1 MLKKRLIFTLLFD
14 GTGFVLSR
22 NFRLQRVGDLQWLQK
37 NYKFE
42 NTVRSIDELVI
53 LNVSREKSDLKAFSE
68 VIKSLSKGCF
78 VPISAGGGICSVGDA
93 GALLK
98 SGADK
103 VVINTMLI
111 TDFNL
116 VQQIAN
122 KYGKQSIVAT
132 IDVKRGLDG
141 QFTQYIDSGR
151 IKFEDDPKL
160 ILERLQ
166 DGPIGEIY
174 LNSMD
179 RDGTGQ
185 GFDMDTLELLPTNGT
200 KPVILAGGVG
210 NSNHLD
216 LGLRDNRVDAVAT
229 AHLFNFVG
237 NGLESARNKLVSA
250 GYRFPIWKFGDL
262 ACIDR

>member
-14 GTGFVLSR
+14 GAGFVLSR
-22 NFRLQRVGDLQWLQK
+22 NFHLQRVGDLSWLQK
-37 NYKFE
+37 NYNFE
-42 NTVRSIDELVI
+42 NTARSIDELIV
-53 LNVSREKSDLKAFSE
+53 LNVAREKSHLKTFSE
-68 VIKSLSKGCF
+68 ALKSLSKGCF
-78 VPISAGGGICSVGDA
+78 MPISAGGGIRSIEDA
-93 GALLK
+93 GVLLK

-103 VVINTMLI
+103 VVMNTMLI
-111 TDFNL
+111 TNCNL

-122 KYGKQSIVAT
+122 KYGKQCIVAS
-132 IDVKRGLDG
+132 IDVKREMDG
-141 QFTQYIDSGR
+141 QFAQYIDSGK
-151 IKFEDDPKL
+151 IKLEDDPRL

-185 GFDMDTLELLPTNGT
+185 GYDMGTLELLPTNCT

-237 NGLESARNKLVSA
+237 SGLESARNNLFSA
-250 GYRFPIWKFGDL
+250 EHKFPIWNFGDL
-262 ACIDR
+262 A

>member
-14 GTGFVLSR
+14 GIGFVLSR
-22 NFRLQRVGDLQWLQK
+22 NFRLQRVGDLSWLQM
-37 NYKFE
+37 NYNFE
-42 NTVRSIDELVI
+42 NTARSIDELIV
-53 LNVSREKSDLKAFSE
+53 LNVARGKFDPKNFLDAL
-68 VIKSLSKGCF
+68 KSLSKGCF
-78 VPISAGGGICSVGDA
+78 VPISAGGGICSIGDA

-103 VVINTMLI
+103 VVINTMLVANYEI
-111 TDFNL
+111 

-122 KYGKQSIVAT
+122 KYGKQCIVAS
-132 IDVKRGLDG
+132 IDVKRGADG
-141 QFTQYIDSGR
+141 QFAQHIDSGNT
-151 IKFEDDPKL
+151 ELSDDPRL

-185 GFDMDTLELLPTNGT
+185 GYDMGTLELLPTNCT

-237 NGLESARNKLVSA
+237 NGLESSRKNLVSN
-250 GYRFPIWKFGDL
+250 GHRFPTWNFDDL
-262 ACIDR
+262 A

>member
-14 GTGFVLSR
+14 GIGFVLSR
-22 NFRLQRVGDLQWLQK
+22 NFRLQRVGDLSWLQM
-37 NYKFE
+37 NYNFE
-42 NTVRSIDELVI
+42 NTARSIDELIV
-53 LNVSREKSDLKAFSE
+53 LNVARGKFDPKNFPDAL
-68 VIKSLSKGCF
+68 KSLSKGCF
-78 VPISAGGGICSVGDA
+78 MPISAGGGIRSIEDA
-93 GALLK
+93 GVLLK

-111 TDFNL
+111 TDYNL

-122 KYGKQSIVAT
+122 KYGKQCIVAS
-132 IDVKRGLDG
+132 IDMKRSPDG
-141 QFTQYIDSGR
+141 QFTQYIDSG
-151 IKFEDDPKL
+151 KTQLSGDPRL

-185 GFDMDTLELLPTNGT
+185 GYDMDVLELLPTNCT

-237 NGLESARNKLVSA
+237 NGLESSRKNLVSN
-250 GYRFPIWKFGDL
+250 GHRFPTWNFDDL
-262 ACIDR
+262 A

>member
-22 NFRLQRVGDLQWLQK
+22 NFRLQRVGDLLWLQK
-37 NYKFE
+37 NYNFE
-42 NTVRSIDELVI
+42 NTARSIDELVI
-53 LNVSREKSDLKAFSE
+53 LNVSREKSDLKTFSE
-68 VIKSLSKGCF
+68 AIKSLSKGCF
-78 VPISAGGGICSVGDA
+78 VPISAGGGICSIGDA
-93 GALLK
+93 GVLLK

-111 TDFNL
+111 TDYNL

-122 KYGKQSIVAT
+122 KYGKQCIVASV
-132 IDVKRGLDG
+132 DVKRGADG
-141 QFTQYIDSGR
+141 QFAQHIDYGNTELS
-151 IKFEDDPKL
+151 DDPRL

-185 GFDMDTLELLPTNGT
+185 GYDMGTLELLPTNCT

-237 NGLESARNKLVSA
+237 NGLESARKNLASN
-250 GYRFPIWKFGDL
+250 GHRFPTWNFDDL
-262 ACIDR
+262 A

>member
-14 GTGFVLSR
+14 GAGFVLSR

-37 NYKFE
+37 NYNFE
-42 NTVRSIDELVI
+42 NTARSIDELVV
-53 LNVSREKSDLKAFSE
+53 LNVSREKSDLKTFSE
-68 VIKSLSKGCF
+68 AIKSLSKGCF
-78 VPISAGGGICSVGDA
+78 VPISAGGGICSIGDA
-93 GALLK
+93 GTLLK

-111 TDFNL
+111 TDYNL

-122 KYGKQSIVAT
+122 KYGKQCIVAS
-132 IDVKRGLDG
+132 IDVKRGADG
-141 QFTQYIDSGR
+141 QFTQHIDSGDT
-151 IKFEDDPKL
+151 ELPDDPRL

-185 GFDMDTLELLPTNGT
+185 GYDMDTLELLPANCM

-237 NGLESARNKLVSA
+237 NGLESARNNLISA
-250 GYRFPIWKFGDL
+250 GHRFPTWNFDDL
-262 ACIDR
+262 A

>member
-1 MLKKRLIFTLLFD
+1 VLKKRLIFTLLFD
-14 GTGFVLSR
+14 GTYFVLSR
-22 NFRLQRVGDLQWLQK
+22 NFRLQTVGDLLWLQK
-37 NYKFE
+37 NYNFE
-42 NTVRSIDELVI
+42 NTARSIDELVV
-53 LNVSREKSDLKAFSE
+53 LNVSREKSDLKTFSE
-68 VIKSLSKGCF
+68 AVRSLSKGCF
-78 VPISAGGGICSVGDA
+78 VPISAGGGIRSIEDA
-93 GALLK
+93 GVLLK

-111 TDFNL
+111 TDCNL

-122 KYGKQSIVAT
+122 KYGKQCIVAS
-132 IDVKRGLDG
+132 IDVKRSPQGR
-141 QFTQYIDSGR
+141 FIQYIDSG
-151 IKFEDDPKL
+151 KTQLSDDPRL
-160 ILERLQ
+160 ILQRLQ

-185 GFDMDTLELLPTNGT
+185 GYDMDILELLPINCT

-210 NSNHLD
+210 NSIHLD

-237 NGLESARNKLVSA
+237 DGLKIARSKLIDH
-250 GYRFPIWKFGDL
+250 GHPFPLW
-262 ACIDR
+262 

>member
-1 MLKKRLIFTLLFD
+1 VLKKRLVFTLLYD
-14 GTGFVLSR
+14 GDGFVLSR
-22 NFRLQRVGDLQWLQK
+22 NFRLQRVGNLSWLQK
-37 NYKFE
+37 NYNFE
-42 NTVRSIDELVI
+42 NTARSIDELIV
-53 LNVSREKSDLKAFSE
+53 LDVTREKSDLKAFSE
-68 VIKSLSKGCF
+68 VLKSLSKGCF
-78 VPISAGGGICSVGDA
+78 MPISAGGGIRSIEDA
-93 GALLK
+93 GVLLK

-103 VVINTMLI
+103 VVMNTMLI
-111 TDFNL
+111 TNYNL

-122 KYGKQSIVAT
+122 KYGKQCIVAS
-132 IDVKRGLDG
+132 IDVKREVDG
-141 QFTQYIDSGR
+141 QFAQYIDSGK
-151 IKFEDDPKL
+151 IKSVDDPRL

-185 GFDMDTLELLPTNGT
+185 GYDMGTLELLPTNCT

-237 NGLESARNKLVSA
+237 SGLESARNNLFSA
-250 GYRFPIWKFGDL
+250 GHKFPTWNFSDL
-262 ACIDR
+262 A

>member
-22 NFRLQRVGDLQWLQK
+22 NFRLQRVGDLLWLHK
-37 NYKFE
+37 NYNFE
-42 NTVRSIDELVI
+42 NTARSIDELVV
-53 LNVSREKSDLKAFSE
+53 LNVSREKPDLKTFSE
-68 VIKSLSKGCF
+68 AIKSLSKGCF
-78 VPISAGGGICSVGDA
+78 VPISAGGGICSIGDA
-93 GALLK
+93 GVLLK

-103 VVINTMLI
+103 VVINSKLI
-111 TDFNL
+111 TDYNL

-122 KYGKQSIVAT
+122 KYGKQCIVAS
-132 IDVKRGLDG
+132 IDVKRGADG
-141 QFTQYIDSGR
+141 QFAQYIDSGNT
-151 IKFEDDPKL
+151 ELSDDPRL

-185 GFDMDTLELLPTNGT
+185 GYDMDTLELLPANCT

-229 AHLFNFVG
+229 ANLFNFVG
-237 NGLESARNKLVSA
+237 DGLKIARSKLIDH
-250 GYRFPIWKFGDL
+250 GHPFPLW
-262 ACIDR
+262 

>member
-1 MLKKRLIFTLLFD
+1 VLKKRLIFTLLFD
-14 GTGFVLSR
+14 GAGFVLSR
-22 NFRLQRVGDLQWLQK
+22 NFRLQRVGDLSWLQK
-37 NYKFE
+37 NYNFE
-42 NTVRSIDELVI
+42 NTARSIDELIV
-53 LNVSREKSDLKAFSE
+53 LNVARGKFDPKNFPEAL
-68 VIKSLSKGCF
+68 KSLSKGCF
-78 VPISAGGGICSVGDA
+78 MPISAGGGIRSIENA
-93 GALLK
+93 GVLLK

-111 TDFNL
+111 TNYDL

-122 KYGKQSIVAT
+122 KYGKQCIVAS
-132 IDVKRGLDG
+132 IDVKRKTDG
-141 QFTQYIDSGR
+141 QFAQYIDSGNTQLS
-151 IKFEDDPKL
+151 DDPRL

-166 DGPIGEIY
+166 EGPIGEIY

-185 GFDMDTLELLPTNGT
+185 GYDMDTLELLPTDCK

-210 NSNHLD
+210 NSGHLD

-237 NGLESARNKLVSA
+237 DGLKIARSKLIEH
-250 GYRFPIWKFGDL
+250 GHPFPLW
-262 ACIDR
+262 